1 MFPERESFGGEA
13 ARISSKRLPVLRTTS
28 QQSLKSSRYSSKEQM
43 SSVEFVF
50 FLFLL
55 VRLFDLLKA
64 CEIFRHFLQSSQSR
78 PNSMPFSGVYPA
90 VLTSF
95 YWLPQVSA
103 KFGQG

>member
-1 MFPERESFGGEA
+1 MFPARESFGGEA

-95 YWLPQVSA
+95 YWLPQVPA